1 MQELSQ
7 VVLELLRNKGITSEE
22 DIAEYISPAPKRTY
36 SPFLML
42 NMREGVN
49 LVLKCISDGGRICI
63 YGDYDADGITSV
75 AIMMQTLSLL
85 TDNLFYYI
93 PSRFDEGYGL
103 NMDAVKTIRD
113 QGTDLIIT
121 VDCGCVSVDEV
132 AYAKELGMDIL
143 VTDHH
148 NMDERAADCLIINP
162 KQEGCN
168 YPFKGLAGCGVA
180 FKLCCAI
187 QQTAGLDKQIVRDI
201 LDLVAIGT
209 VGDIV
214 PLVDENRTLVKYG
227 LKALKSSRRAGL
239 VKLFESL
246 GLEQAKADEGNIAYI
261 IVPHLNAAGRMANAS
276 LGAKLLLEGKEE
288 LVRQLIWVNKER
300 KKVQSETYDKC
311 LDEAENQSKKRNSI
325 IIRCDEAHE
334 GITGIVAGKLKE
346 KYHKPVVIVTP
357 VEGGLKGTGRSIS
370 GVDLYGLLKDSSE
383 YFTKF
388 GGHRMAC
395 GFTIKEEFYE
405 AFFNEVEERLAGL
418 IADDSEIMNDELT
431 VDMNLSVSDVDMS
444 LMEDLELL
452 SPYGHDNE
460 KPVFKISDVK
470 ILEKFYMGSDS
481 SHVRFTVC
489 NSSGRMLKCVLFG
502 RAAEFEKELNSIDE
516 ISLIGTL
523 EISSWK
529 NRVNPQM
536 IISDIHMK

>member
-7 VVLELLRNKGITSEE
+7 IVLELLKKKGITGEE

-42 NMREGVN
+42 NMQEGVN

-75 AIMMQTLSLL
+75 SIMMQTLSLL
-85 TDNLFYYI
+85 TDNIFYYI

-103 NMDAVKTIRD
+103 NMDAVKAIRD
-113 QGTDLIIT
+113 KGTDLIIT

-132 AYAKELGMDIL
+132 SYAKELGMDIL

-148 NMDERAADCLIINP
+148 NMDEKAADCLIINP
-162 KQEGCN
+162 KQKNCS

-227 LKALKSSRRAGL
+227 LKALRTSRRKGL
-239 VKLFESL
+239 VKLFEGL
-246 GLEQAKADEGNIAYI
+246 GIDQKNADEGNIAYI
-261 IVPHLNAAGRMANAS
+261 IVPHLNAAGRMENAS
-276 LGAKLLLEGKEE
+276 LGARLLLEGGEG
-288 LVRQLIWVNKER
+288 LADRIIQINRDR
-300 KKVQSETYDKC
+300 KKAQNDTYDRCIDEAKSQSE
-311 LDEAENQSKKRNSI
+311 KRNSI
-325 IIRCDEAHE
+325 IIRCDDAHE

-357 VEGGLKGTGRSIS
+357 VEGGFKGTGRSIA
-370 GVDLYGLLKDSSE
+370 GVDLYSLLKDSSE

-388 GGHRMAC
+388 GGHKMAC
-395 GFTIKEEFYE
+395 GFTIREEFYDR
-405 AFFNEVEERLAGL
+405 FFEEVEERLSLKVSENPA
-418 IADDSEIMNDELT
+418 IMDDESE
-431 VDMNLSVSDVDMS
+431 VDMTLSASDIDMK

-452 SPYGHDNE
+452 APFGHDNDKPLFKLNGMKITE
-460 KPVFKISDVK
+460 KY
-470 ILEKFYMGSDS
+470 YMGSEG
-481 SHVRFTVC
+481 SHVRFSAC
-489 NSSGRMLKCVLFG
+489 DASGKYIKCVMFG
-502 RAAEFEKELNSIDE
+502 RAAEFEYELNCGRK
-516 ISLIGTL
+516 LCLMGNL
-523 EISSWK
+523 EISRWK
-529 NRVNPQM
+529 SRANPQM
-536 IISDIHMK
+536 VITDIIVE